1 MEIAMSPS
9 KKTTRPA
16 KAHEKKAETVKT
28 VGFPW
33 GRFLLGYGLYVFFH
47 EIDRLLPGTIL
58 ATIFGEGI
66 ESIYAHMKMLFY
78 AYLILSL
85 IDYFRMRASGLPR
98 SFFEAR
104 MLILAAVPWMMIIVY
119 YTVEAVGVT
128 LPRSVELP
136 WALVVTAFGLFFS
149 LQLEGPLGET
159 DFRPGAKW
167 ALRIAFLAALI
178 TYIGFSFAVP
188 DNFFI
193 AIA

>member
-1 MEIAMSPS
+1 MSPS
-9 KKTTRPA
+9 KKTTQPA
-16 KAHEKKAETVKT
+16 KSIQKKPESAKT
-28 VGFPW
+28 ASVPW

-85 IDYFRMRASGLPR
+85 LDYFRMRASGLPR

-104 MLILAAVPWMMIIVY
+104 MLILASVPWMMIILY
-119 YTVEAVGVT
+119 YTVEAVGIT
-128 LPRSVELP
+128 LPRSIDLP
-136 WALVVTAFGLFFS
+136 WALVVTAFGLYFS
-149 LQLEGPLGET
+149 LQLEGPLGEA
-159 DFRPGAKW
+159 DFRPGAKR
-167 ALRIAFLAALI
+167 AIRIAFLAALI

-193 AIA
+193 AIE